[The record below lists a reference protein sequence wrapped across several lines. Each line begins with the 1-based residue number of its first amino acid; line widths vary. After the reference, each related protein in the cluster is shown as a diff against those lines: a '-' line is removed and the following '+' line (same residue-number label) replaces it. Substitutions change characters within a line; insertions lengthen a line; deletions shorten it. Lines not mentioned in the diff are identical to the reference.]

1 MPKPSKDDLQFLA
14 LLVHRGYLEKFQAE
28 ALIPALQSKFG
39 LDELLNTRMDW
50 SDARI
55 AKLRRTRA
63 GEDPEIPGYEIHGRL
78 GVGGTADVFRARE
91 KKTARNMALKVLNPI
106 CTRNPAGL
114 KAFITEARLLER
126 LRHPGLVEGYGIAK
140 TGETYFCRL
149 EMVDGK
155 TLLEYLD
162 EARAFEEAVSLR
174 IVLEVAE
181 VLRYMAGEGLVHR
194 DVKPGNIML
203 DTSGRVKLI
212 DLGFCEI
219 QDKKGA
225 VDTTVGTVHY
235 LSPEQAQGG
244 ACADLRS
251 DIYSLG
257 VTLFH
262 LVVGRLPF
270 EDSDDQEVL
279 RKQVMESL
287 KSKELKGRSLSPH
300 LQYFIEKMMAKDAD
314 VRYQSWDE
322 LIGDIEEQLKGRE
335 DLDYARDAR
344 DARSRT
350 GSRRRSSSS
359 WRR

>member
-1 MPKPSKDDLQFLA
+1 MPPKDDFNFLA

-28 ALIPALQSKFG
+28 ALIPALQSGIG
-39 LDELLNTRMDW
+39 LDELLHKRMDW
-50 SDARI
+50 SEAKI

-91 KKTARNMALKVLNPI
+91 RKTGRNMALKVLNPN
-106 CTRNPAGL
+106 CTRNPASL
-114 KAFITEARLLER
+114 KAFVSEARLLER
-126 LRHPGLVEGYGIAK
+126 LRHPGLVEGYGVAK

-149 EMVDGK
+149 ELIDGK

-162 EARAFEEAVSLR
+162 EARAFEELVALR
-174 IVLEVAE
+174 IVLEAAE
-181 VLRYMAGEGLVHR
+181 VLRYMAEEGFVHR

-212 DLGFCEI
+212 DLGFCET
-219 QDKKGA
+219 QDKPSA
-225 VDTTVGTVHY
+225 VDTAVGTVEY

-262 LVVGRLPF
+262 LVIGHLPF
-270 EDSDDQEVL
+270 EGSDDREVL

-287 KSKELKGRSLSPH
+287 SSKELKGRKLSPH

-322 LIGDIEEQLKGRE
+322 LIGDIEEQLKGRDE
-335 DLDYARDAR
+335 LDYGR
-344 DARSRT
+344 DARSR
-350 GSRRRSSSS
+350 GSSRRRSSS